1 MKTPSIRFA
10 SLAILASLSFSAA
23 ALAAPPGLV
32 LSVDS
37 RKEDIHVKGKSE
49 EVRGMTLDIRVQ
61 SPSTNTVKCSVEWY
75 FVSSPVGDFGY
86 YISERGSQ
94 DLTIKPRNVAT
105 LTKQAALF
113 VMKDVT
119 LKGKPAERKI
129 AEVKGFIIRVL
140 VGKKVVATTGEPA
153 FIKRKLEDP
162 AEFNALL
169 TAAPPK
175 TE

>member
-1 MKTPSIRFA
+1 MKPLPNFFA
-10 SLAILASLSFSAA
+10 TLAILAGSAFSTA

-61 SPSTNTVKCSVEWY
+61 SPSTNTVKCTVEWF

-86 YISERGSQ
+86 YVSDRGSQ
-94 DLTIKPRNVAT
+94 DLIIKPRNVAT
-105 LTKQAALF
+105 TAKTAPLF
-113 VMKDVT
+113 VMKSVT

-129 AEVKGFIIRVL
+129 AEVKGYIIRVL
-140 VGKKVVATTGEPA
+140 VGKTVVASTGEPS

-162 AEFNALL
+162 AEFKALL
-169 TAAPPK
+169 SAEPPK
-175 TE
+175 F